1 MRYVGLTDDP
11 ERRKKEHGGP
21 PDFKVVHKFSSE
33 SAARKWEKSLLAQG
47 YNGDTGGAGW
57 RYGYTFSHN
66 TKTLRRK
73 RK

>member
-1 MRYVGLTDDP
+1 MRYVGLTDHP
-11 ERRKKEHGGP
+11 ERRKEEHGDP
-21 PDFKVVHKFSSE
+21 SDFKIVRKFPSE

-57 RYGYTFSHN
+57 QYGYTFSN
-66 TKTLRRK
+66 TSRTLRRK